1 MKDASRS
8 GSARLLS
15 SVLRVCRS
23 ARRAAQAACAQP
35 EQAAGEVSSPTRNPA
50 RRQQEEAYMT
60 WTEITLTLS
69 ALAQMIVAF
78 VAVVGMIAGREP

>member
-1 MKDASRS
+1 
-8 GSARLLS
+8 
-15 SVLRVCRS
+15 
-23 ARRAAQAACAQP
+23 
-35 EQAAGEVSSPTRNPA
+35 
-50 RRQQEEAYMT
+50 MT